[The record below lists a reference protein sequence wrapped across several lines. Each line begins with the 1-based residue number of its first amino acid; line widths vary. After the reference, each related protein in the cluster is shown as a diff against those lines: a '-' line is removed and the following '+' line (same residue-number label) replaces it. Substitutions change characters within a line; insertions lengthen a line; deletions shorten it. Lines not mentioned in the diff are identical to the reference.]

1 MKLNCEW
8 YKNQR
13 EIKLTVTENVTMDKW
28 TVVTQ
33 DKIEL
38 EIQPSV
44 NNLVYSLITKIVEM

>member
-13 EIKLTVTENVTMDKW
+13 EIKLTLTENVTMDKW